1 MADHFQAGIAD
12 HGLEL
17 LFADDA
23 DVVGL
28 LEILGRRDIFL
39 QVFGAGMR
47 DAQQIQRARFADAHQ
62 FSEELGRI
70 VHVLDDLGRHHP
82 RGGRIGNRQRVAVG
96 DMAFDVAGRCIAQ
109 ALAGRFN
116 LGRVDIGDDDLR
128 PAHPAEMHVAA
139 VAAANIQQR
148 VLGGHRESAEQFA
161 GLLIEPAAEH
171 RIVQAEHVRVDFLR
185 HWRRGR
191 GLWLHRRGR
200 ARREFLQKAQHEV
213 APEDVTAVRE
223 VPRRLTSEAPR
234 LRMGISMTR

>member
-1 MADHFQAGIAD
+1 
-12 HGLEL
+12 
-17 LFADDA
+17 
-23 DVVGL
+23 
-28 LEILGRRDIFL
+28 
-39 QVFGAGMR
+39 
-47 DAQQIQRARFADAHQ
+47 
-62 FSEELGRI
+62 
-70 VHVLDDLGRHHP
+70 
-82 RGGRIGNRQRVAVG
+82 
-96 DMAFDVAGRCIAQ
+96 MAFDVAGRCIAQ
-109 ALAGRFN
+109 ALAGRFD